1 MFGTIVISVL
11 VTALGMTTLF
21 LCSEHT
27 KMKRE
32 ILKLSRE
39 NENLSGELHDR
50 SVRKAYNKGL
60 YDGRTTDAIYR
71 KLLEKKS
78 AGEQATVI
86 MRGEV

>member
-1 MFGTIVISVL
+1 MFGTIVLSVL
-11 VTALGMTTLF
+11 FTVLGMTTLF
-21 LCSEHT
+21 LCSEYS

-32 ILKLSRE
+32 IQKLNRE
-39 NENLSGELHDR
+39 NESLSGELQNR
-50 SVRKAYNKGL
+50 SIRKAYNKGL